1 MNWIPK
7 NLKELGQLADKL
19 KAEKHPDFPPHALV
33 KKRFKDTTANDL
45 TKTIIWDMYH
55 VREGVA
61 YRINNGAVY
70 DVKKRVYRAGVQ
82 RKGVPISSESL
93 TDVSSALKSRL
104 VPTDNR
110 RTKRKLKKKS
120 KQLVACTSSPN
131 HTTITSQRLRR
142 YDSRFPQIWCVDRIK
157 VCR

>member
-55 VREGVA
+55 VREGA
-61 YRINNGAVY
+61 
-70 DVKKRVYRAGVQ
+70 
-82 RKGVPISSESL
+82 E
-93 TDVSSALKSRL
+93 LKEGHFCC
-104 VPTDNR
+104 
-110 RTKRKLKKKS
+110 K
-120 KQLVACTSSPN
+120 AAM
-131 HTTITSQRLRR
+131 
-142 YDSRFPQIWCVDRIK
+142 FA
-157 VCR
+157 